1 MGKSIQIS
9 NGFCIETLLHRKS
22 EVLASDSVSGEIAG
36 TKNTG
41 GFSQIRDFRDGF
53 YRGHF

>member
-9 NGFCIETLLHRKS
+9 NGFYVETLLHRKS